1 MAIPVMRQAAIRQM
15 FFAVFVFSLFFGTV
29 VYPVFDELKSNRV
42 CHHDF
47 RVVVLPVFAHLCGK
61 RFIKNAV
68 CSVARRDTV
77 VTFHQ
82 FGWHILHACIALAF
96 VQVERCRPGASAV
109 AVGTLFVE
117 DLFLYAGK
125 HAGVERACVDANRV
139 VRVGRV
145 DGEERDDAAAHTVD
159 HADLQGLHI
168 VGDAR
173 ERDMLFV
180 ISAYGLL
187 SEKPAMEIE

>member
-1 MAIPVMRQAAIRQM
+1 M

-29 VYPVFDELKSNRV
+29 VYPVFDELESDRV
-42 CHHDF
+42 RHHDF
-47 RVVVLPVFAHLCGK
+47 RVVVFPVFAHLCGEC
-61 RFIKNAV
+61 FIKNTV
-68 CSVARRDTV
+68 CSVARRDTIV
-77 VTFHQ
+77 AFHQ
-82 FGWHILHACIALAF
+82 FGRHILHACIALAF

-139 VRVGRV
+139 VRVRRV
-145 DGEERDDAAAHTVD
+145 DGEERDDAAPHTVD
-159 HADLQGLHI
+159 YADLQGLHI

-173 ERDMLFV
+173 ERDISLPVFV
-180 ISAYGLL
+180 CSDALRYLCIRTVVREAGNGD
-187 SEKPAMEIE
+187 